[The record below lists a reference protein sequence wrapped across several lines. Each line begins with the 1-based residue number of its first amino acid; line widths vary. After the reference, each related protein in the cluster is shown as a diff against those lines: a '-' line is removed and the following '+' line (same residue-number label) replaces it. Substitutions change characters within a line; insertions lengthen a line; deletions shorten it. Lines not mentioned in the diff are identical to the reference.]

1 MNKKLTFYLPRILS
15 LLFVGF
21 ISLFSLDVF
30 GNYQGLSLIVAFFMH
45 LLLPALLL
53 VLTVL
58 AWKFGLVGAVAF
70 TGFAIIYTFQVPDHP
85 VWILLIS
92 GPSLVAGVL
101 YFVDWY
107 SKKHKHT

>member
-30 GNYQGLSLIVAFFMH
+30 GSYHGLSLIIALFMH

-53 VLTVL
+53 IFVLL
-58 AWKFGLVGAVAF
+58 AWKFGIIGAVVF
-70 TGFAIIYTFQVPDHP
+70 TGFAILYGFQVSDHI

-92 GPSLVAGVL
+92 GPSLIAGVL

-107 SKKHKHT
+107 SKYKHN